1 MPLTVNTIKASS
13 VAQAGAGGA
22 ASVYSSSAYFMT
34 RLTANSNPNDA
45 SSFTHRTVF
54 NTSPVIN
61 EGGFSH
67 DGNYINVPEAG
78 LYIVSANVAY
88 NNASARDVAGFR
100 FGVSLTGATNSY
112 SGQVENSL
120 SSYVR
125 VASGHNEAST
135 ELVTAY
141 QLNEGSGIRMEFRR
155 FGNTGTNT
163 TIIPS
168 YSYITI
174 WRLGA

>member
-1 MPLTVNTIKASS
+1 MALTVGTIRGNSVTKVAAS
-13 VAQAGAGGA
+13 GEGA
-22 ASVYSSSAYFMT
+22 AVYGSTAYFMT

-54 NTSPVIN
+54 NTTASIN
-61 EGGFSH
+61 TGGFTH
-67 DGNYINVPEAG
+67 DGNYIYVPANG
-78 LYIVSANVAY
+78 LYIVQANVAY
-88 NNASARDVAGFR
+88 NNAAARDVPGFR
-100 FGVSLTGATNSY
+100 FAING

-120 SSYVR
+120 SSYIR
-125 VASGHNEAST
+125 VGSGHNEAST

-141 QLNEGSGIRMEFRR
+141 QLNGGDSIRMEFRR

-163 TIIPS
+163 TIIAS
-168 YSYITI
+168 YSYISV

>member
-22 ASVYSSSAYFMT
+22 AAVYSSSAYFMT

-61 EGGFSH
+61 EGSFIS

-78 LYIVSANVAY
+78 LYIVSANVAF
-88 NNASARDVAGFR
+88 NNASARDVPGFR
-100 FGVSLTGATNSY
+100 FGVSLTGSTGAY

-120 SSYVR
+120 SSYIR
-125 VASGHNEAST
+125 MASNHNEAST

-141 QLNEGSGIRMEFRR
+141 QLNLGSGIRMEFRR

>member
-1 MPLTVNTIKASS
+1 MALTVGTIRGNSITKIAAS
-13 VAQAGAGGA
+13 GEGGA
-22 ASVYSSSAYFMT
+22 AYNSTAYFMT

-54 NTSPVIN
+54 NTSAVIS
-61 EGGFSH
+61 EGGFTH
-67 DGNYINVPEAG
+67 DGNYIYVPLNG
-78 LYIVSANVAY
+78 TYIVQANVAF
-88 NNASARDVAGFR
+88 NNALSRDVPGFR
-100 FGVSLTGATNSY
+100 FSHNKTGSY

-120 SSYVR
+120 SSYIR
-125 VASGHNEAST
+125 MGSGHNEAST

-141 QLNEGSGIRMEFRR
+141 QLNAGNGIRMEFRR
-155 FGNTGTNT
+155 FGNSGTNT

-168 YSYITI
+168 YSYISI

>member
-1 MPLTVNTIKASS
+1 MALTVSTIKATG
-13 VAQAGAGGA
+13 VQQAGSGGA
-22 ASVYSSSAYFMT
+22 ASVYSSTAYFMT

-45 SSFTHRTVF
+45 STFSLRTVF
-54 NTSPVIN
+54 NTVPLIN
-61 EGGFSH
+61 QGGFSS

-78 LYIVSANVAY
+78 LYIVSANVAF
-88 NNASARDVAGFR
+88 NNASARDVPGFR
-100 FGVSLTGATNSY
+100 FGVSLTGATNAY

-120 SSYVR
+120 SSYIR
-125 VASGHNEAST
+125 VASNHNEAST

-141 QLNEGSGIRMEFRR
+141 QLNVGSGIRMEFRR

-168 YSYITI
+168 YSYITV

>member
-13 VAQAGAGGA
+13 VTQAGAGGA
-22 ASVYSSSAYFMT
+22 AAVYSSSAYFMT

-61 EGGFSH
+61 EGSFIS

-78 LYIVSANVAY
+78 LYIVSANVAF
-88 NNASARDVAGFR
+88 NNASARDVPGFR
-100 FGVSLTGATNSY
+100 FGVSLTGDTGSY

-120 SSYVR
+120 SSYIR
-125 VASGHNEAST
+125 VGSGHNEAST

-141 QLNEGSGIRMEFRR
+141 QLNQGSGIRMEFRR
-155 FGNTGTNT
+155 FGNTGVNT

>member
-1 MPLTVNTIKASS
+1 MPLTVSTIKATGVQQS
-13 VAQAGAGGA
+13 GAGGF
-22 ASVYSSSAYFMT
+22 VQKFSSSAYFMT

-54 NTSPVIN
+54 NTSAIIN

-88 NNASARDVAGFR
+88 NNAAARDVPGFR
-100 FGVSLTGATNSY
+100 FGVSLTGDTGAY

-120 SSYVR
+120 SSYIR
-125 VASGHNEAST
+125 MGSGHNEAST

-141 QLNEGSGIRMEFRR
+141 QLNVGSGIRMEFRR